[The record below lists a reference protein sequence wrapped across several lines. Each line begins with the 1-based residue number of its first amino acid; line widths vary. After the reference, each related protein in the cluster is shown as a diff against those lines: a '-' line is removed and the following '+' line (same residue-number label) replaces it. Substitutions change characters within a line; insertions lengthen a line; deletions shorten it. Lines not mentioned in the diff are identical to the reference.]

1 VPLCTGWE
9 MLQVLAP
16 PLFAVCGQNIRKV
29 KRKVYGPNDLV
40 STESQTDDT
49 DDKFF
54 QLGVVQPTQTLVF
67 DKDKDRKLRNMFRK
81 LK

>member
-1 VPLCTGWE
+1 VPECTGWE

-16 PLFAVCGQNIRKV
+16 PLFAVCGQNIRRV
-29 KRKVYGPNDLV
+29 KRKFYGPNDLV

-54 QLGVVQPTQTLVF
+54 QRRVIQPTQTLVF

>member
-1 VPLCTGWE
+1 VPLCTGLE
-9 MLQVLAP
+9 MMPVLEP
-16 PLFAVCGQNIRKV
+16 PLFAVCGQNIRNA

-40 STESQTDDT
+40 STESQTDET

-54 QLGVVQPTQTLVF
+54 QLEFIQPPQTLVF
-67 DKDKDRKLRNMFRK
+67 DKEKDRKLRSMYRK